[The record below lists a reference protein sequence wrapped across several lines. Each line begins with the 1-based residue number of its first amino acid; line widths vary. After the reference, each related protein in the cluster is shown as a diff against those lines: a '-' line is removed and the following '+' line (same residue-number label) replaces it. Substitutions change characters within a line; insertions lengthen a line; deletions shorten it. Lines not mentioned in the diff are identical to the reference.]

1 MSVALVVSLEV
12 AVMMQIQKLY
22 KQPEDSIWDAI
33 ELYAETWADTIATHA
48 DALQFGGKPGQ
59 AAPLFNQ
66 LVQAVA
72 HLAFAP
78 GGVEIFGEKYIALHP
93 EEYGRILQTLSE
105 QQPEVWCMW
114 SSSQQKIDR
123 TI

>member
-1 MSVALVVSLEV
+1 MQV
-12 AVMMQIQKLY
+12 AVTFQIQKLY
-22 KQPEDSIWDAI
+22 KQPLDSIWETF
-33 ELYAETWADTIATHA
+33 ELHAQAWANTIAYSG
-48 DALQFGGKPGQ
+48 DALQFGGKKGE
-59 AAPLFNQ
+59 AAPLFVQ

-105 QQPEVWCMW
+105 QQPEVWSVW

>member
-1 MSVALVVSLEV
+1 MSVVLEVSLQV
-12 AVMMQIQKLY
+12 AVTLQIQKLY

-33 ELYAETWADTIATHA
+33 DLYSETWADTIAYSG
-48 DALQFGGKPGQ
+48 DALQFGGKKGE
-59 AAPLFNQ
+59 ATPLFNQ
-66 LVQAVA
+66 LVQAIA

-93 EEYGRILQTLSE
+93 EEYGRILQALSE

-114 SSSQQKIDR
+114 SSSQQRLDR